1 VSKRTPMTIVR
12 GPTTGGVETAVV
24 PYRLLRDM
32 LDMAFE
38 QIDQRTPEGKIAAE
52 VIYAVT
58 EKLGDM
64 FWQRPATILVR
75 SLDGPCELYGGS
87 EPGDDCEGCGWEA
100 TWHKPP
106 VDGVAEPEDPVTQD
120 ERDDHAAY
128 VAARREP
135 VNGSGTFDPT
145 KVTCWH
151 GQTPPC
157 SDCRERRWGP
167 CAACGHIGVLLE
179 PGVCEARTACL
190 QRGKAMIPGTKNT
203 NAGSPDDLPF

>member
-1 VSKRTPMTIVR
+1 MTIVR

-24 PYRLLRDM
+24 PYRLLRDL

-64 FWQRPATILVR
+64 FWQRPSMILVR
-75 SLDGPCELYGGS
+75 SLDGPCEFYGGS

-106 VDGVAEPEDPVTQD
+106 ADGVADPEDLDDTPASDPVTPTG
-120 ERDDHAAY
+120 
-128 VAARREP
+128 V
-135 VNGSGTFDPT
+135 FDPT

-157 SDCRERRWGP
+157 NDCRERRWGP

-179 PGVCEARTACL
+179 PGVCEARGACL
-190 QRGKAMIPGTKNT
+190 QRATKVIPGTKNT
-203 NAGSPDDLPF
+203 NDGPLADAGDLPF